1 MTLQDQLV
9 SYLTDAHSIEEQA
22 LAQLRPAPD
31 IAGDAGLATALAEH
45 RRETETHERL
55 VRERLEALG
64 ESPSRL
70 KDAIMAVGGKGFL
83 LFARSQPDTP
93 GKLAAHAYSYEH
105 LETASYELLARVA
118 DIAGDADTA
127 ALAERIRVDEQRMA
141 DRLEGLFAETAR
153 SSLAALQ
160 PDDLGAQVATYLTD
174 AHALEEQSI
183 GLLRRAVDV
192 AAQSGLRTVYESHLK
207 ESHVH
212 KQLLERRLDALGHSP
227 SVLKDAAMRMGAFNW
242 ATFFKAHPDTPGKV
256 AAFAYAFEHL
266 EIGGYLQLSQVARQA
281 GDEETALLAER
292 ISDEERAAGAKIAE
306 HWDEAARASLKQV
319 GAA

>member
-1 MTLQDQLV
+1 MTIQDQLV

-22 LAQLRPAPD
+22 LAQLRSAPD
-31 IAGDAGLATALAEH
+31 IAGDAGLAAALTEH

-64 ESPSRL
+64 ESPSRV
-70 KDAIMAVGGKGFL
+70 KDAVMAAGGKGFV

-105 LETASYELLARVA
+105 LEIASYELLARVA
-118 DIAGDADTA
+118 ATAGDTDVV

-141 DRLEGLFAETAR
+141 DRLEGMFAETAQ
-153 SSLAALQ
+153 SALAALQ

-183 GLLRRAVDV
+183 GLLRRAIDV
-192 AAQSGLRTVYESHLK
+192 AGDSGLRTVYESHLT
-207 ESHVH
+207 ESDDQ
-212 KQLLERRLDALGHSP
+212 KRLLERRLDALGHSP
-227 SVLKDAAMRMGAFNW
+227 SALKDAAMRMGAFNW

-266 EIGGYLQLSQVARQA
+266 EIGGYRQLGEVAHQA
-281 GDEETALLAER
+281 GDAETALLVER
-292 ISDEERAAGAKIAE
+292 ILDEERAAASEIAA
-306 HWDEAARASLKQV
+306 HWDDAARASLTEV

>member
-22 LAQLRPAPD
+22 LTQLRSAPD
-31 IAGDAGLATALAEH
+31 IAGDAGLAAALAEH
-45 RRETETHERL
+45 GRETETHERL
-55 VRERLEALG
+55 VRERLQAVG

-70 KDAIMAVGGKGFL
+70 KDAVMAVGGKGFL

-105 LETASYELLARVA
+105 LEIASYALLGRVA
-118 DIAGDADTA
+118 EIAGDADTV

-141 DRLEGLFAETAR
+141 DRLEGLFADTAR

-207 ESHVH
+207 ESDVH

-227 SVLKDAAMRMGAFNW
+227 SVLKDAAMRVGAFNW

-256 AAFAYAFEHL
+256 AAFAFAFEHL
-266 EIGGYLQLSQVARQA
+266 ALGGYRQLGEVARQA
-281 GDEETALLAER
+281 GDEETARMAER
-292 ISDEERAAGAKIAE
+292 ISDEERGAASKIAA
-306 HWDEAARASLKQV
+306 HWDEAARASLTQV